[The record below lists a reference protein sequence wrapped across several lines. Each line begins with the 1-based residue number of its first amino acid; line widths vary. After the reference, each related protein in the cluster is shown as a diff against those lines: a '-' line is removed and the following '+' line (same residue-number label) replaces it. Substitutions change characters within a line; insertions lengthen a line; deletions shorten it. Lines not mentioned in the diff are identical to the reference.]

1 MGWNSFLYLA
11 SGLISINSFST
22 WLDIT
27 INPSTF
33 ENNKFISFLSRILL
47 SWGIILSQTAKKEVV
62 TEHIEIESKE
72 NIELQKEVKKEIQKE
87 VEKEIASIQNEKI
100 VKEKINKKKTAEKKL
115 SKPELI
121 NEEFDDIVK
130 MITNK
135 NKDKPFPDI
144 NDFPN

>member
-1 MGWNSFLYLA
+1 MSPLRTCIGFFL
-11 SGLISINSFST
+11 FW
-22 WLDIT
+22 WLH
-27 INPSTF
+27 P
-33 ENNKFISFLSRILL
+33 LSNEQKHKK
-47 SWGIILSQTAKKEVV
+47 IILSQTAKKEVV